1 MSVDRVLL
9 VGPPNVGKSVFFNR
23 FTGLD
28 TGIANYAGTTIEYK
42 VGSAVFGG
50 CEVRLIDVPG
60 VYSLD
65 ATNEAEEVAIE
76 MLDSD
81 PDGVV
86 CVLDADNLESS
97 LYLLMQVLERGLPV
111 VVAVNRVDLLRERG
125 GSIDFGLLGERLGVP
140 VVPTVAIRGE
150 GFDRVGELVC
160 DLLSGGGVGFRSDVD
175 GVGWGGVE
183 RLVDGVLDR
192 GEEGRLDRERLGD
205 LLVKPWPGLPVAFLV
220 LALSFG
226 VVVGVGLALR
236 QFLLLPFFEGLVFP
250 PIVAGVE
257 GLFGPGVFRDI
268 LIGEYGFLIKGLEW
282 PFALVLPYVFSFYL
296 ALTLLE
302 ESGYLPRLAVLL
314 DGLLG
319 KVGLSGGNVIP
330 LLLSYG
336 CAIPGIA
343 ATRTAGSRRRR
354 VVLATMIC
362 MAVPCIAQTGAFIA
376 LLAEAS
382 VLAVFGLFVFH
393 FGALV
398 VVALVMGRLL
408 GSGGSMDV
416 VELPALLS
424 PDLGM
429 LWKKWV
435 MRMKGFLV
443 DGAVPLVGA
452 VGAAAV
458 LYETGVLTVLGR
470 VIEPVVTEWLL
481 LPSEAA
487 VPLILGIVRRELTV
501 LPLLEMELTVLQLF
515 VGALV
520 GLFYV
525 PCIAVLAVLAKE
537 FSFKMTLGVL
547 LATVVVA
554 FGVGGVVA
562 RVGLLF

>member
-9 VGPPNVGKSVFFNR
+9 VGPPNVGKSVFFNN

-42 VGSAVFGG
+42 VGSAVFDGR
-50 CEVRLIDVPG
+50 EVRLIDVPG
-60 VYSLD
+60 VYTLD
-65 ATNEAEEVAIE
+65 ATNEAEEVAID

-86 CVLDADNLESS
+86 CVLDAANLESS
-97 LYLLMQVLERGLPV
+97 VYLLMQVLQRGIPV
-111 VVAVNRVDLLRERG
+111 VVAVNRVDLLRQRG
-125 GSIDFGLLGERLGVP
+125 DSIDFGLLSRRLGVP
-140 VVPTVAIRGE
+140 VVPTVAIKGE
-150 GFDRVGELVC
+150 GFDKVGGLVREL
-160 DLLSGGGVGFRSDVD
+160 LEIGGERFSGGVD
-175 GVGWGGVE
+175 RVSWDRAEQVVDEVLSRGG
-183 RLVDGVLDR
+183 G
-192 GEEGRLDRERLGD
+192 LDREGLGE

-220 LALSFG
+220 LAFTFG
-226 VVVGVGLALR
+226 VIVGVGMGLR
-236 QFLLLPFFEGLVFP
+236 RFLLLPFFEGLVFP
-250 PIVAGVE
+250 PIVGGVE
-257 GLFGPGVFRDI
+257 SLVAEGVFRDI

-319 KVGLSGGNVIP
+319 KIGLSGGNVIP

-336 CAIPGIA
+336 CAIPGIT
-343 ATRTAGSRRRR
+343 ATRTAGSRQRR

-376 LLAEAS
+376 LLAEVS
-382 VLAVFGLFVFH
+382 LLAVVGLFAVH
-393 FGALV
+393 FGGLV

-408 GSGGSMDV
+408 GTGGSLDV
-416 VELPALLS
+416 VELPVLLS

-435 MRMKGFLV
+435 MRMKGFIL

-452 VGAAAV
+452 VGAASV
-458 LYETGVLTVLGR
+458 LYETGVLKVLGR
-470 VIEPVVTEWLL
+470 VIEPLVTEWLL

-487 VPLILGIVRRELTV
+487 VPLILGVVRRELTV
-501 LPLLEMELTVLQLF
+501 LPLIEMELTVLQLF
-515 VGALV
+515 VASLV
-520 GLFYV
+520 GLFYI
-525 PCIAVLAVLAKE
+525 PCIAVLAILAKE
-537 FSFKMTLGVL
+537 FSLRMTVGVL
-547 LATVVVA
+547 LATTVVA
-554 FGVGGVVA
+554 FTVGGVVA
-562 RVGLLF
+562 RIGLLI

>member
-1 MSVDRVLL
+1 MPASRVLL

-23 FTGLD
+23 LTGLD

-42 VGSAVFGG
+42 VGEAEFGG
-50 CEVRLIDVPG
+50 NEVSLIDVPG
-60 VYSLD
+60 VYTLD
-65 ATNEAEEVAIE
+65 ATNEAEEVAID

-81 PDGVV
+81 PDLVI
-86 CVLDADNLESS
+86 CVLDSTNLESS
-97 LYLLMQVLERGLPV
+97 LYLLMQVLRRDIPV
-111 VVAVNRVDLLRERG
+111 VVAVNRVDLLREKG
-125 GSIDFGLLGERLGVP
+125 GSIDFELLSDKLGVP

-150 GFDRVGELVC
+150 GFDRLRSLVGERLGS
-160 DLLSGGGVGFRSDVD
+160 DSKGFSEAATWERAEELFNEVYSVD
-175 GVGWGGVE
+175 DE
-183 RLVDGVLDR
+183 GVLDR
-192 GEEGRLDRERLGD
+192 DRLGE

-220 LALSFG
+220 LAIAFG
-226 VVVGVGLALR
+226 LVVGLGLFLR
-236 QFLLLPFFEGLVFP
+236 QYLLLPFFEGLVFP
-250 PIVAGVE
+250 PIVSGVE
-257 GLFGPGVFRDI
+257 SVFSPGLFRDI
-268 LIGEYGFLIKGLEW
+268 LIGDYGFLIKGLEW

-314 DGLLG
+314 DGVLG
-319 KVGLSGGNVIP
+319 KIGLSGGNIIP
-330 LLLSYG
+330 LMLSYG
-336 CAIPGIA
+336 CAIPGVA
-343 ATRTAGSRRRR
+343 ATRTAGSRNRRI
-354 VVLATMIC
+354 VLATMIC

-376 LLAEAS
+376 LLAEVS
-382 VLAVFGLFVFH
+382 VLAVAGLFGFH
-393 FGALV
+393 IGALV

-408 GSGGSMDV
+408 GSGESMPV
-416 VELPALLS
+416 VELPTLLS

-435 MRMKGFLV
+435 MRMRAFLV

-458 LYETGVLTVLGR
+458 LYETGLLAAVGR
-470 VIEPVVTEWLL
+470 YIEPVVVEWLL

-487 VPLILGIVRRELTV
+487 TPLILGIVRRELTV

-525 PCIAVLAVLAKE
+525 PCIAVLAVLVKE
-537 FSFKMTLGVL
+537 FSFKMAGGVL
-547 LATVVVA
+547 LATTLVA

-562 RVGLLF
+562 RIGVLI